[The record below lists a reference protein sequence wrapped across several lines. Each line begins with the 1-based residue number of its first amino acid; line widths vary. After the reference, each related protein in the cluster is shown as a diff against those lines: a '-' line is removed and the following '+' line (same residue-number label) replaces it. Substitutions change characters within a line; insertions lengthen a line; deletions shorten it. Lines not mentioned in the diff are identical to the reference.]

1 MMLLRRS
8 LGAALLFLGALTV
21 DPLGAPDLPGLV
33 AAAGALLGLGLMVPN
48 GVLLLT
54 LTLGLS
60 AARIDLA
67 GPLDSRAALPGL
79 GAGIRPGAR
88 CAAWASFPAGNASAS
103 RGAARKTLGPFIY
116 TRELMI
122 LN

>member
-67 GPLDSRAALPGL
+67 GPWIPGL
-79 GAGIRPGAR
+79 LYPALALGSALGLATQLGHRFRQAMLRRREAR
-88 CAAWASFPAGNASAS
+88 HGKP
-103 RGAARKTLGPFIY
+103 
-116 TRELMI
+116 
-122 LN
+122 